1 VMYEGAPNWPEPDR
15 FWRIIEEYQVS
26 ILYTAPT
33 AIRAFIRWG
42 DHWVAKH
49 DLSSLRLLG
58 TVGEPIN
65 PEAWIWYHKNIGGGR
80 CPIVD
85 TWWQTETGSIM
96 ITPLPGA
103 TPTKPGSA
111 TLPFF
116 GVDPA
121 VVDEK
126 GHEIG
131 PNVGGKLIIRRP
143 WPSMLRTIY
152 GDKER
157 YRQQYWS
164 EFKGNYLT
172 GDGARRDEHGYF
184 WIVGRID
191 DVLNVAGHRLG
202 TSEIESALV
211 SHPRVAEAAVVGRPD
226 ELKGQGVVAFVTL
239 KTGVNATRD
248 LKEELRDHVGIHI
261 GGIAKPDEVRFAEA
275 LPKTRSGKIMRRLLK
290 EIASGAKVTGDT
302 TTLEDFSV
310 LAKLATSEE

>member
-1 VMYEGAPNWPEPDR
+1 YVFDIRDEDIFWCTADVGWVTGHSYIVYGPLANGATVVMYEGAPNWPEPDR
-15 FWRIIEEYQVS
+15 FWRIIEEYQVT

-65 PEAWIWYHKNIGGGR
+65 PEAWIWYHKTIGGG
-80 CPIVD
+80 
-85 TWWQTETGSIM
+85 
-96 ITPLPGA
+96 
-103 TPTKPGSA
+103 
-111 TLPFF
+111 
-116 GVDPA
+116 
-121 VVDEK
+121 
-126 GHEIG
+126 
-131 PNVGGKLIIRRP
+131 
-143 WPSMLRTIY
+143 
-152 GDKER
+152 R

-211 SHPRVAEAAVVGRPD
+211 SHPRVAEAAVVPRPD
-226 ELKGQGVVAFVTL
+226 ELKGQGIVAFVTL
-239 KTGVNATRD
+239 KTGVGATRD
-248 LKEELRDHVGIHI
+248 LKEELRDHVGAHI
-261 GGIAKPDEVRFAEA
+261 GGIAKPDEVCFAEA

-302 TTLEDFSV
+302 TTLEDCSV

>member
-1 VMYEGAPNWPEPDR
+1 MYEGAPNWPELDR
-15 FWRIIEEYQVS
+15 FWKLIEKYAITVF
-26 ILYTAPT
+26 YTAPT

-42 DHWVAKH
+42 DNYPKGH

-65 PEAWIWYHKNIGGGR
+65 PEAWMWYHTVIGGGR

-85 TWWQTETGSIM
+85 TWWQTETGVIM

-103 TPTKPGSA
+103 IPTKPGSA

-116 GVDPA
+116 GIDAA
-121 VVDEK
+121 VVDEAGK
-126 GHEIG
+126 EVP

-143 WPSMLRTIY
+143 WPSMLRTIW
-152 GDKER
+152 GDKAR
-157 YRQQYWS
+157 YEKQYWS
-164 EFKGNYLT
+164 DFPGYYFT
-172 GDGARRDEHGYF
+172 GDGARRDEDGYF

-211 SHPRVAEAAVVGRPD
+211 SHVSVAEAAVVGRPD
-226 ELKGQGVVAFVTL
+226 DLKGQAVVAFVTL
-239 KTGVNATRD
+239 KQGTTA
-248 LKEELRDHVGIHI
+248 LPELRDQLRQHVATMI
-261 GGIAKPDEVRFAEA
+261 GAIARPDDVRFAEA

-290 EIASGAKVTGDT
+290 EIAAGGQVTGDT
-302 TTLEDFSV
+302 TTLEDLSV
-310 LAKLATSEE
+310 LAALKGSEE